1 MLRQGAGAAGVDG
14 VNVVGP
20 VGVGSASGQG
30 GATIPSPL
38 MEENLAGAK
47 VRNLNYVTSTGI
59 HKKKI
64 INPIY

>member
-1 MLRQGAGAAGVDG
+1 MLRQGAGAAGADG

-38 MEENLAGAK
+38 MEENLVGAR
-47 VRNLNYVTSTGI
+47 VRNLNYATSTGT
-59 HKKKI
+59 HYNK
-64 INPIY
+64 YH

>member
-1 MLRQGAGAAGVDG
+1 MLRLGAGAAGADG

-38 MEENLAGAK
+38 MEENLAGAR
-47 VRNLNYVTSTGI
+47 VRNLNYATSTGN
-59 HKKKI
+59 HYNK
-64 INPIY
+64 YY